1 MTPRNFSSDLRI
13 NIFSDWKIKKICTLF
28 PVLYFFYFS
37 FNLSVT
43 HAHQL
48 LDNEWGLSVAS
59 IQLANDSN
67 TYYCIGTAMVYHEEF
82 ESSQGRIILFQLLE
96 GLTDQVIF

>member
-1 MTPRNFSSDLRI
+1 MHSFSGIIL
-13 NIFSDWKIKKICTLF
+13 
-28 PVLYFFYFS
+28 FYFS

-48 LDNEWGLSVAS
+48 LDSEWGLSVAS

-67 TYYCIGTAMVYHEEF
+67 IYYCIGTAMVYPEES

-96 GLTDQVIF
+96 GLTDQKASIF

>member
-1 MTPRNFSSDLRI
+1 M
-13 NIFSDWKIKKICTLF
+13 
-28 PVLYFFYFS
+28 
-37 FNLSVT
+37 T

-67 TYYCIGTAMVYHEEF
+67 TYYCIGTAMVYPEES

-96 GLTDQVIF
+96 GLTDQVASIDILKNKARNISVFVQNRLMFYGIIHLVCLHDFPKN